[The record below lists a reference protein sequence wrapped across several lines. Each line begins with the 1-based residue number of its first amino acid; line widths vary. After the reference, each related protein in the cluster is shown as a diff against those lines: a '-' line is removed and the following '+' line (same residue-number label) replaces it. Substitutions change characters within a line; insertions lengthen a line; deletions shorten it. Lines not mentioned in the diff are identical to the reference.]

1 MAIGMKPVCE
11 WWALGPCLVRLVR
24 LAPPGTF
31 VPPWP
36 LGNGPE
42 PGWSL
47 WPWDATHGARAWQ
60 GALGLASMGR
70 EGGRACVGK
79 PQRGAELESLRGGW
93 GSGSGALPSRTTTTC
108 CWRWNGTRP
117 SPTESSSS
125 RRSSGGSKTG
135 MCLDQLPHLGPH
147 TDVCACAGLASAPC
161 TNAKNKHILCAHM
174 CVVYTHD
181 CANTDDHRHVM

>member
-47 WPWDATHGARAWQ
+47 WPRDATHGARAWQ

-70 EGGRACVGK
+70 EGGPV
-79 PQRGAELESLRGGW
+79 W
-93 GSGSGALPSRTTTTC
+93 GSRSGGLSWSPCEEDGGLAQELCPPGPPRHAAGGGTGQGHHRQSHPPPEGHPGVQRQVCVWTSSPTLAHTQTCARVLALPLPPAQTPRINTSYVHTC
-108 CWRWNGTRP
+108 
-117 SPTESSSS
+117 
-125 RRSSGGSKTG
+125 
-135 MCLDQLPHLGPH
+135 
-147 TDVCACAGLASAPC
+147 A
-161 TNAKNKHILCAHM
+161 
-174 CVVYTHD
+174 
-181 CANTDDHRHVM
+181 